1 MGYQERDY
9 FREDEN
15 ADPWAIGNFSVTV
28 KLILANVAVALLDLF
43 FSTDTFRISS
53 FLSTSADALIHPL
66 DYWRFLTYGFVHDPQ
81 RVAHIVGNMFM
92 LYIVGRD
99 LEEHYGPREFFRFF
113 LVALL
118 VSGLGWAIAM
128 AGPFLWSH
136 KPIPPIHLLG
146 ASGGVMGAIVLFC
159 LSFPRR
165 PVKLFFHLPGWV
177 AGVIWLAAD
186 LFGAMG
192 RGAGGAKIAYEAH
205 AAGALFGLAYFYLG
219 FRFGSIPGWR
229 ECKQFVL
236 RLRGKQ
242 PRLRIRTLTADDEAE
257 DFDDQLDQRA
267 DSILAKLHEKGDAS
281 LTREER
287 RILEEYS
294 RRMRSRRS

>member
-43 FSTDTFRISS
+43 FSTDTFPISKY
-53 FLSTSADALIHPL
+53 LSTTADTLVHPL
-66 DYWRFLTYGFVHDPQ
+66 EYWRFLTYGFVHDRNNP
-81 RVAHIVGNMFM
+81 AHIVGNMFM
-92 LYIVGRD
+92 LYVVGRD
-99 LEEHYGPREFFRFF
+99 LEEHFGPREFFRFF
-113 LVALL
+113 LAALV
-118 VSGLGWAIAM
+118 VSGLGWAIAV
-128 AGPFLWSH
+128 AAPFLGGQ

-186 LFGAMG
+186 LFGAMS

-219 FRFGSIPGWR
+219 FRFGAVPGWR
-229 ECKQFVL
+229 ELKQLVL

-242 PRLRIRTLTADDEAE
+242 TRLRVHSQDADDEAD
-257 DFDDQLDQRA
+257 DFDDLIDQRA
-267 DSILAKLHEKGDAS
+267 DAILAKLHEKGDAS
-281 LTREER
+281 LTKEER

-294 RRMRSRRS
+294 RRMRSRRG